1 MRGLSMGEL
10 TARDEELIRASVI
23 FLIQK
28 MWQHSY
34 VKIEENRYW

>member
-1 MRGLSMGEL
+1 LSMGEL

-23 FLIQK
+23 FLISK
-28 MWQHSY
+28 MRQHSY